1 MAKDLMI
8 NDEIFMIYFQSR
20 GLKSFHRILPQSLLP
35 GSEMYANA
43 FLLMETLRASS
54 TSRFIMVD
62 DYIDDSVFR

>member
-20 GLKSFHRILPQSLLP
+20 GLNAVSPDIATEPIA